1 VKSRLSP
8 RTFASLVTLALDEDI
23 GRGDVTAQAVVSPE
37 TRARAVILAKGEGI
51 LAGVPVAREVFR
63 QVDRR
68 LRVRRAAPDGTRVG
82 RGDRV
87 LELVGPAR
95 SILAAERVC
104 LNFLQRLSGIAT
116 ATDRLAAR
124 IRDTSARVYDT
135 RKTVP
140 GYRALDKYAVR
151 VGGGVNHRDGL
162 YDQILLKE
170 NHFVAAAA
178 SGLDFSS
185 VVRQARQAARRGCLV
200 EVETE
205 SLAQFRIALAEG
217 ADIIML
223 DEFSLADMRRAVA
236 EAGQRRPRP
245 ELEASGGIT
254 ERNIRRVAETGVDR
268 ISIGALTHS
277 VRAFDLAMYVE
288 SAR

>member
-1 VKSRLSP
+1 MPAS
-8 RTFASLVTLALDEDI
+8 TFASLVTQALEEDL
-23 GRGDVTAQAVVSPE
+23 GRGDATARAVVEPD
-37 TRARAVILAKGEGI
+37 TRARAVVLAKGEGI
-51 LAGVPVAREVFR
+51 VAGMPVARAVLR

-68 LRVRRAAPDGTRVG
+68 VRVRRAAADGARVTP
-82 RGDRV
+82 GDRV
-87 LELVGPAR
+87 LELAGPAR
-95 SILAAERVC
+95 SILEAERVC

-116 ATDRLAAR
+116 ATDRLVGLVR
-124 IRDTSARVYDT
+124 GTSARVYDT

-151 VGGGVNHRDGL
+151 MGGGVNHRDGL

-170 NHFVAAAA
+170 NHFAAAA
-178 SGLDFSS
+178 AQGLDFAAT
-185 VVRQARQAARRGCLV
+185 VRRARQFAGRRLRV

-205 SLAQFRIALAEG
+205 NLAQFHVALAEG

-223 DEFSLADMRRAVA
+223 DEFSLADMRKAVA
-236 EAGQRRPRP
+236 AARKRRPRP

-254 ERNIRRVAETGVDR
+254 QHNIRAVAETGVDR
-268 ISIGALTHS
+268 ISVGALTHS
-277 VRAFDLAMYVE
+277 VRAFDLALYVE